1 MAAEEAFSKPEELL
15 NHLKVS
21 HPGQQPECPKC
32 KALFDFDDYI
42 SHLVSSRHFLALAFI
57 VRPWLRDP
65 RTDSDMSRATFF
77 KCLYSNRG
85 CVTSHGVG

>member
-32 KALFDFDDYI
+32 KASFDFDDYI
-42 SHLVSSRHFLALAFI
+42 SHLVSSCHFLAFS
-57 VRPWLRDP
+57 LRDHAY
-65 RTDSDMSRATFF
+65 TQI
-77 KCLYSNRG
+77 
-85 CVTSHGVG
+85 